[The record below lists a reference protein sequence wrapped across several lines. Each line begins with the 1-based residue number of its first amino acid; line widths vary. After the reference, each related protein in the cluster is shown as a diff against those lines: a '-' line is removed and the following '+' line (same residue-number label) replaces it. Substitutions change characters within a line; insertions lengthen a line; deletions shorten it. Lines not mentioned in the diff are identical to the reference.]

1 MNIDGR
7 ALSASDRMRMY
18 RDGKLQEEV
27 DIPMRSYLHSGQ
39 AVPQD
44 LIDHR
49 QALLDVPD
57 NNTPTLD
64 KDDELTGVTWP
75 TKPE

>member
-1 MNIDGR
+1 MNKDGWE
-7 ALSASDRMRMY
+7 LSAPDRMRMY

-27 DIPMRSYLHSGQ
+27 DILMRSYLHSGQ

-49 QALLDVPD
+49 QALLDVPE
-57 NNTPTLD
+57 NNTPELD
-64 KDDELTGVTWP
+64 SDDELTGVTWP
-75 TKPE
+75 TKPS